1 MAFRTLV
8 ALTLGIGTIG
18 FASSSNPVTFKVN
31 EPVSIAG
38 VPPVTLAP
46 GSYVLRTVES
56 SSGGSVVQIM
66 SPRRDYMYTTVV
78 TIPAVRL
85 QPEDNAQLL
94 LAETPSG
101 TPPALHYWF
110 PPGETI
116 GREFINPQVWAAVE
130 RSSAPKQLQ
139 YRGDGGSRPAAP
151 STDSYAL
158 TEAMMRIE
166 TGKLGAA
173 RDCFRRNYFL
183 TRNREGA
190 FASFLLALLMTDR
203 EEARAS
209 LDAVNR
215 LDPERTRALSRLGV
229 TEVVETLPSARK
241 NLKSSRVRRFLMD
254 LAMDRTDDQTA
265 RLAIVSFERHVLK
278 GDSFPV
284 EMALDRRREELA
296 REKTRESRWVLAQ
309 NLIAKLNDCVKSLL
323 NQVGALEY
331 SVSAEA
337 TGRYGSVRF
346 SVVLTQRRLN
356 DLDAIV
362 ARSHRT
368 ICQRQTNLERL
379 IAQRNAAI
387 SRELDSLRSSLRE
400 LDRLP
405 ASVTKS
411 QFASL
416 RNWESASAAGV
427 SRDLMLL
434 AETATLP
441 YMRPSTVLRTNG
453 GSVQINVA
461 ASITRL
467 AEWAAL

>member
-18 FASSSNPVTFKVN
+18 FASANDPMVLQVN

-38 VPPVTLAP
+38 VPPVTLGP

-56 SSGGSVVQIM
+56 SAGRSVVQIL
-66 SPRRDYMYTTVV
+66 SARRDYVYTTVV
-78 TIPAVRL
+78 TIPAVR
-85 QPEDNAQLL
+85 PHAEDNPRILL
-94 LAETPSG
+94 SETPSG
-101 TPPALHYWF
+101 TPPALRYWF

-116 GREFINPQVWAAVE
+116 GREFLNPQVWPAVE
-130 RSSAPKQLQ
+130 RSGAPKRLQ
-139 YRGDGGSRPAAP
+139 VRADGAQDGSPVG
-151 STDSYAL
+151 SCAL
-158 TEAMMRIE
+158 AEAMLRIE

-190 FASFLLALLMTDR
+190 FASFVLALLMTDR
-203 EEARAS
+203 EEARGS

-215 LDPERTRALSRLGV
+215 LDPERTRALSRRHV
-229 TEVVETLPSARK
+229 HEVVESLPDARK
-241 NLKSSRVRRFLMD
+241 NLKTSRVRRFLLD
-254 LAMDRTDDQTA
+254 LALERTDDPTA
-265 RLAIVSFERHVLK
+265 RMAVLSFERHVLK

-284 EMALDRRREELA
+284 EMALDRRREEL
-296 REKTRESRWVLAQ
+296 EKERTREARWILARD
-309 NLIAKLNDCVKSLL
+309 LVARLNDCVKSLL

-331 SVSAEA
+331 SASVEA
-337 TGRYGSVRF
+337 AGRYGSVRLQ
-346 SVVLTQRRLN
+346 VVLTQRRLN

-368 ICQRQTNLERL
+368 ICQRQTKLERL

-387 SRELDSLRSSLRE
+387 SRELEALRSALRE
-400 LDRLP
+400 LDRMP

-411 QFASL
+411 QFGSL
-416 RNWESASAAGV
+416 RNWESASAASV

-441 YMRPSTVLRTNG
+441 YMRPSTVFRTNG
-453 GSVQINVA
+453 GYAQVNVA

-467 AEWAAL
+467 AEWAGL

>member
-8 ALTLGIGTIG
+8 ALTLGLGTIG
-18 FASSSNPVTFKVN
+18 FASANDPVVFKVN

-38 VPPVTLAP
+38 VPPVTLGP

-66 SPRRDYMYTTVV
+66 SARRDYVYTTVV
-78 TIPAVRL
+78 TIPAVR
-85 QPEDNAQLL
+85 PHAEDSPKILL
-94 LAETPSG
+94 SETPSG

-116 GREFINPQVWAAVE
+116 GREFINPQAWPAFE

-139 YRGDGGSRPAAP
+139 VRADGTQDRSPAGSC
-151 STDSYAL
+151 AL
-158 TEAMMRIE
+158 SEAMARIE

-190 FASFLLALLMTDR
+190 FASFVLALLMTDR

-209 LDAVNR
+209 LEAVNR
-215 LDPERTRALSRLGV
+215 LDPERARALSRRHV
-229 TEVVETLPSARK
+229 NEVVESLPDARK
-241 NLKSSRVRRFLMD
+241 NLKSSRVRRFLLD
-254 LAMDRTDDQTA
+254 LAMERTDDPTA
-265 RLAIVSFERHVLK
+265 RMAVLSFERHVLK

-284 EMALDRRREELA
+284 EMALDRRREEL
-296 REKTRESRWVLAQ
+296 EKERTREARWVLAQ
-309 NLIAKLNDCVKSLL
+309 DLVARLNDCVKSLL

-331 SVSAEA
+331 SASAEA
-337 TGRYGSVRF
+337 TGRYGSVRLR
-346 SVVLTQRRLN
+346 VVLTQRRLN

-362 ARSHRT
+362 ARSRRS
-368 ICQRQTNLERL
+368 ICQRQTKLERL

-387 SRELDSLRSSLRE
+387 SRELEVLRLALRE
-400 LDRLP
+400 LDRAP

-411 QFASL
+411 QFGSL

-441 YMRPSTVLRTNG
+441 SMRPSTVFRANSG
-453 GSVQINVA
+453 YASINIA

-467 AEWAAL
+467 AEWAGL